1 MPQPKPPA
9 PPPPPPTPRRLSSRR
24 VSTRWVA
31 RACLLRLARPGP
43 PRLLLP
49 RPLRCLRDNRRST
62 AHRVLVARLQIR
74 ASTRTVPGARPLRPS
89 GSAWPW
95 VRSGSF
101 CEVIIKVFRQ
111 EKTEMPQF
119 LRIPFH
125 FCIYLFQEE
134 DMPFAPRPPPRARGR
149 FWARDREGKPRTLRR
164 RQFKCVYLGSP
175 LSEGGWAVG

>member
-9 PPPPPPTPRRLSSRR
+9 PPPPPPTPPRLSSRR

-119 LRIPFH
+119 LRIDKLDAERHTRWVSETSQF
-125 FCIYLFQEE
+125 
-134 DMPFAPRPPPRARGR
+134 
-149 FWARDREGKPRTLRR
+149 R
-164 RQFKCVYLGSP
+164 RQINTRLF
-175 LSEGGWAVG
+175 ANDA

>member
-9 PPPPPPTPRRLSSRR
+9 PPPPPPTPPRLSSRR

-119 LRIPFH
+119 LRIPLH
-125 FCIYLFQEE
+125 FCIFSQEKKRCALCGIA
-134 DMPFAPRPPPRARGR
+134 PPPPRPRPPRAGVEVVGCNKVVGE
-149 FWARDREGKPRTLRR
+149 RDREGK
-164 RQFKCVYLGSP
+164 
-175 LSEGGWAVG
+175 